1 MNRIIILINIT
12 FFAINCAYSQGI
24 NGVLGAESGMLGGC
38 NVLLAN
44 AFSVV
49 NNPAAVS
56 DLKKW
61 QAGVFGEKRFGQKEL
76 GTSNF
81 SIAVPNKWVDFGSAV
96 SLYGF
101 DKFNQQRFVLSAAKK
116 LAPTFSL
123 GVQINYLNTN
133 IGEYGNAGAWV
144 IGAGVFYQPVSKI
157 SVAFMLLNP
166 NQQQL
171 SNKVSDQVPTYA
183 RFGLSYK
190 VNEKVNVLAEAEQ
203 ALEQKTTYR
212 SGIKYHVNKRI
223 SFAIG
228 ASSQPLLLTF
238 GVSIQTNKL
247 AIDFAAQVHQVLGV
261 IPQFSLRLPIVVKN

>member
-1 MNRIIILINIT
+1 MKRIIILINIT
-12 FFAINCAYSQGI
+12 FFAINCAFSQGI

-38 NVLLAN
+38 NVLLSN

-49 NNPAAVS
+49 NNPAALS

-81 SIAVPNKWVDFGSAV
+81 SIAVPNKWVDFGAAV
-96 SLYGF
+96 NLYGF

-123 GVQINYLNTN
+123 GVQLNYLNTS
-133 IGEYGNAGAWV
+133 IGEYGNSGAWV
-144 IGAGVFYQPVSKI
+144 LGAGVFYQPVSKI
-157 SVAFMLLNP
+157 RVAFMLFNP

-171 SNKVSDQVPTYA
+171 SNKVSDKVPTYA

-190 VNEKVNVLAEAEQ
+190 VNEKVDVLAEVEQ
-203 ALEQKTTYR
+203 ALEQKITYR

-223 SFAIG
+223 SFAVG
-228 ASSQPLLLTF
+228 ASSQPVLLTF
-238 GVSIQTNKL
+238 GTSIQAKKL

-261 IPQFSLRLPIVVKN
+261 IPQFSLRLPIVVQN

>member
-1 MNRIIILINIT
+1 MKLIIIFINIA
-12 FFAINCAYSQGI
+12 FFTINCAFSQGI

-76 GTSNF
+76 GTNNF
-81 SIAVPNKWVDFGSAV
+81 SIAVPNKWVDFGAAV

-101 DKFNQQRFVLSAAKK
+101 DKFNQQRFVLSTAKK

-123 GVQINYLNTN
+123 GVQLNYLNTS
-133 IGEYGNAGAWV
+133 IGEYGNSGALV
-144 IGAGVFYQPVSKI
+144 LGAGVYYQPVSKMRI
-157 SVAFMLLNP
+157 AFMLFNP

-171 SNKVSDQVPTYA
+171 GNKVSDKVPTYA
-183 RFGLSYK
+183 RFGLSYR
-190 VNEKVNVLAEAEQ
+190 VNEKVDVLAEAEQ
-203 ALEQKTTYR
+203 ALEQKITFR

-223 SFAIG
+223 TFAVG
-228 ASSQPLLLTF
+228 ASSQPVLLTF
-238 GVSIQTNKL
+238 GTSIQANNL
-247 AIDFAAQVHQVLGV
+247 AIDFAAQVHQILGV
-261 IPQFSLRLPIVVKN
+261 IPQFSLRLPIVAQN